1 MLTSRI
7 LKRTALLL
15 LVLSLASCKPMI
27 PVPFDS
33 TPYIEAAKKY
43 DVHILRDTWGVPHI
57 FGKTD
62 ADTAFGLAYA
72 QAEDDFATLLEA
84 LFSGRGQLAAYGD
97 WKGIPVDFMV
107 NAMRVQ
113 KTVNEKYET
122 EVSPEVRAL
131 CEAYADGANY
141 FAAKHPEKVTM
152 DFLPVTGKDIVAGFV
167 LKTPIFYGLPG
178 TFFDVLFKSQDDKPE
193 KHAAVSEKR
202 MLPEGMEIGSNT
214 FAVGPNRSADGAAR
228 LDINS
233 HQPWTGQVAWYEAHL
248 HSEEGWDCVG
258 GLFPGTPIV
267 LHGHN
272 RNLGWA
278 HTVNSP
284 DLADVY
290 ILKLNPDNKNQYEF
304 DGEWLDFESKDV
316 SIEVG
321 LWGPFTLV
329 LKPKFEWSKHGPV
342 IRRGKKA
349 YAIRYAG
356 MGKVGQLEQ
365 WYRMNKARNLGEF
378 QDALR
383 MREITSFN
391 IGYADKDRNIYY
403 VYNAAMP
410 IRAEGYDWSKPVPGN
425 ISETL
430 WTEYYPFE
438 KLPQVLNPESGIIQN
453 CNSTP
458 FQTTLG
464 PGNPDEADYSD
475 AWGIETKMSNRA
487 HRALELLGGDDSIT
501 REEFE
506 LYKYDM
512 KYSEKSKIAKAARKL
527 AKIEPPKNLPLVKEA
542 MELIAKWDLSTDPEN
557 TSTAIALLALD
568 SIKDLFEDGKE
579 PNRPKIFR
587 CINKAA
593 LRLKIPHGRLDVPWK
608 EVNRLKRGDV
618 NIGMGGGNDIL
629 HAAFGLGP
637 FFSGQ
642 IKVLGGDSYV
652 LIVEWDKDGKVS
664 SRSIHQFGSAST
676 IPESPHYADQVP
688 LFVQRKLKPVWLD
701 EADIQANLERE
712 YRPGEE
718 LYSRA

>member
-1 MLTSRI
+1 MSTSRI
-7 LKRTALLL
+7 LRSAALLVF
-15 LVLSLASCKPMI
+15 VLGLASCKPTV
-27 PVPFDS
+27 PVPFDPA
-33 TPYIEAAKKY
+33 PYIEAAEKY
-43 DVHILRDTWGVPHI
+43 DVRILRDTWGVPHI

-62 ADTAFGLAYA
+62 PDTAFGLAYA
-72 QAEDDFATLLEA
+72 QSEDDFATLLEA
-84 LFSGRGQLAAYGD
+84 LLSGRGQLAAYGD
-97 WKGIPVDFMV
+97 WKGIPVDFLA

-113 KTVNEKYET
+113 ETVNEKYDT

-141 FAAKHPEKVTM
+141 YLALHPEKVVV
-152 DFLPVTGKDIVAGFV
+152 DCLPVTGKDIVAGFV

-178 TFFDVLFKSQDDKPE
+178 TFFNVLFKSQDNKPK
-193 KHAAVSEKR
+193 KHASVSEKL
-202 MLPEGMEIGSNT
+202 MLPDGLEIGSNT

-228 LDINS
+228 LNINS

-272 RNLGWA
+272 RDLGWA

-304 DGEWLDFESKDV
+304 DGEWLDLESKDV
-316 SIEVG
+316 SIKVRLLE
-321 LWGPFTLV
+321 PFNLM
-329 LKPKFEWSKHGPV
+329 LKHKFEWSKHGPV
-342 IRRGKKA
+342 IRRGNKA

-365 WYRMNKARNLGEF
+365 WYRMNKAHNLGEF

-410 IRAEGYDWSKPVPGN
+410 IKAEGYDWGKPVPGH

-438 KLPQVLNPESGIIQN
+438 KLPQVLNPASGIIQN

-464 PGNPDEADYSD
+464 PGNPDKADYSD
-475 AWGIETKMSNRA
+475 AWGIETHMTNRA
-487 HRALELLGGDDSIT
+487 RRALELLGGDDSIT
-501 REEFE
+501 REEFD
-506 LYKYDM
+506 LYKFDM
-512 KYSEKSKIAKAARKL
+512 KYSEKSKMAEAARKV
-527 AKIEPPKNLPLVKEA
+527 AEMEPPENDPIIKEA

-557 TSTAIALLALD
+557 TCTAIAVTALGP
-568 SIKDLFEDGKE
+568 ITGLIEDGKE
-579 PNRPKIFR
+579 LDRGKVFR
-587 CINKAA
+587 SIRKAA
-593 LRLKIPHGRLDVPWK
+593 SRLKYAHGRLDVPWK
-608 EVNRLKRGDV
+608 EVNRIKRGDV
-618 NIGMGGGNDIL
+618 NVGMGGGNDIL
-629 HAAFGLGP
+629 HAAFGFGP
-637 FFSGQ
+637 FLSGQ

-652 LIVEWDKDGKVS
+652 LIAEWDKDGKVS

-676 IPESPHYADQVP
+676 EPESPHYADQVP
-688 LFVQRKLKPVWLD
+688 LFAQRKLKPIWFD
-701 EADIQANLERE
+701 EADIRANLERE

-718 LYSRA
+718 L